1 MHQLIELAQEYA
13 SLITAV
19 GVLVATWQLWL
30 SRSLAQSSF
39 EDSLVKEYR
48 DLIRRIPVDVLIGRS
63 FDREVAGRAYSELRE
78 LIFNYL
84 DLTNEQVYLRMNR
97 CVRRSTWREWSDG
110 IRSNLSRPVFALIWN
125 EVKQESPDMFSE
137 LQELE
142 KRSFKGDPRWWRGLP

>member
-97 CVRRSTWREWSDG
+97 RVRRSTWRE
-110 IRSNLSRPVFALIWN
+110 
-125 EVKQESPDMFSE
+125 
-137 LQELE
+137 
-142 KRSFKGDPRWWRGLP
+142 